1 MDLGL
6 RGKVVIVGGASQGI
20 GYGIA
25 RAVAAEGA
33 SVVISA
39 RREPA
44 LGEAGERLRKD
55 TGAEVLTVQ
64 ADVRKAE
71 DAARVVDATVQ
82 RFGAI
87 HALVNNDGAPPIGYL
102 QTFDDVAWTRAVE
115 QNLMSVVRMVRLV
128 VPHMRAVGGG
138 SIVNMT
144 ALSAVQPI
152 AGFGLSVATWAGVIG
167 LAKTLSVELGPDRIR
182 VNTITPGYINTTR
195 LEKAFQMEAER
206 QQLRFDQFLSV
217 LLKEVPLG
225 RLGEVDDIA
234 PLVALLLS
242 DRGAFI
248 TGTTIAVDGGTR
260 RSVL

>member
-33 SVVISA
+33 KVAISA

-44 LGEAGERLRKD
+44 LLEAGERLRKE
-55 TGAEVLTVQ
+55 TGADVLTVQ

-82 RFGAI
+82 RFGGV

-102 QTFDDVAWTRAVE
+102 QTFDDVAWHRAVE

-128 VPHMRAVGGG
+128 VPHMRAAGGG
-138 SIVNMT
+138 GIVNIT

-195 LEKAFQMEAER
+195 LAKAFQMEAER
-206 QQLRFDQFLSV
+206 QKLAFDDFLGV

-225 RLGEVDDIA
+225 RLGEVEDIA

-260 RSVL
+260 KSVL